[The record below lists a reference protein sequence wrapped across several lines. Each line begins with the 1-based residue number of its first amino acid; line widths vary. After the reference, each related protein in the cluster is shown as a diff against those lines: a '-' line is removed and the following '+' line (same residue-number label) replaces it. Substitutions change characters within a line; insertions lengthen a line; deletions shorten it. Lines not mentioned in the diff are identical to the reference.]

1 MEYPIPSSSY
11 ASPRSPFKH
20 DMRVCESLPHH
31 VNVSRVLT
39 HFTDNV
45 SGDVIKQAEC
55 DSYET
60 TVSITDQIP
69 CETVADFVKR
79 NKEEHE
85 NDPEAYEKKVCLL
98 LLQLLSAIDHLH
110 KETVVHRDLKME
122 NLFLTDCGLLFVA
135 NFQHALQQAKDSRP
149 SPFILRKNASSDL
162 GGNWEHLPPEILNAP
177 EETDLLNYENCDNFA
192 AGCLMYELLHR
203 PNPFGVNPLLIQ
215 QDYDQTDLPPIPAR
229 SRFSRG
235 VGRIARQLL
244 RRYPQERLSAG
255 EALQMFQVLL
265 WGPKE
270 LDEDSIEIGVS
281 EWLETERAHTVA
293 MIARNQMQKSYT
305 QVDFVETFMK
315 CQFLVDAS
323 ADSLSYIYQY
333 LELDKEQGEN
343 YLA

>member
-122 NLFLTDCGLLFVA
+122 NMFLTDCGLLLVA

-229 SRFSRG
+229 SRLSRG

-305 QVDFVETFMK
+305 QVDFVEAFMK

-323 ADSLSYIYQY
+323 ADSLSYIYQH